1 MDEIME
7 PIDEEDYSFEDF
19 WHDKRWVSKK
29 KMAYL
34 AWCAMA
40 DLFKVEH
47 RLDNI
52 LEFMEESFDPDWS
65 TTDMKP
71 VWEVHDALTYALE
84 HAEFDGEFKDE
95 GYNGDGAQIKDAL
108 E

>member
-7 PIDEEDYSFEDF
+7 LIGEEDYSFEEF

-34 AWCAMA
+34 AWCAIS
-40 DLFKVEH
+40 DLLRTEH
-47 RLDNI
+47 RLDII

-65 TTDMKP
+65 TTDMAP
-71 VWEVHDALTYALE
+71 VWEVYDAIDYAIT

-95 GYNGDGAQIKDAL
+95 EEIR
-108 E
+108 ET